1 MTSTEQLYF
10 FTEQNRNFLDEK
22 WSIAIQ
28 FPDDK
33 ILINQISARI
43 ELARFVDTFTILDD
57 NNPSDYLIPKQ
68 IDDLKKI
75 INLLEIIQK
84 CNNQTIHHNYK
95 IYLDYLFSS
104 VVYSK
109 CDYESRYSKEIEIKI
124 LNSIDIKKK
133 KRIFR
138 KIISLGFA

>member
-1 MTSTEQLYF
+1 MTSTEQPYF
-10 FTEQNRNFLDEK
+10 FTEQTRNFLEEK
-22 WSIAIQ
+22 WMIAIQ

-75 INLLEIIQK
+75 VNLLEMIHN

-109 CDYESRYSKEIEIKI
+109 YDYESRYSKEIEIKI